1 MTLSDETVTQVTP
14 GIIATDDGYQ
24 CLQCGNTDKRYMY
37 EYETPFSEER
47 IIYCRYCIQLG
58 RMDNITEFKITQSEN
73 TISEGHYDL
82 LFQLSEQQQYASE
95 AIVQAI
101 KTLHPLL
108 LYAVT
113 GAGKTEMMYEGIRV
127 ARQLG
132 FNVAIVSPR
141 VDVVVEISLRIKE
154 AFNSEDIDVLHQS
167 SQQQYNGHF
176 IVATVHQL
184 FRFKSHFDVIF
195 IDEVDAFPL
204 SMDPRLMEAIRL
216 SSKQKHS
223 HIFMTATPPK
233 ELLNRLSSEQIITLP
248 ARFHKHPLP
257 VPNFTYFKLNVKH
270 IQLKLKRILMNQITE
285 KRYTLVFF
293 NNIELMVET
302 YQHYRYHFSDLIYVS
317 SKDALRF
324 SKVQAL
330 RNGEH
335 AIVFTTTIL
344 ERGFTMAQLDVIVI
358 NAHTF
363 EKAALIQIA
372 GRVGRKQGA
381 PTGKVIFMHEGV
393 SIAMIQAKREIKKMN
408 RLGIER
414 GWVIG

>member
-1 MTLSDETVTQVTP
+1 
-14 GIIATDDGYQ
+14 
-24 CLQCGNTDKRYMY
+24 
-37 EYETPFSEER
+37 
-47 IIYCRYCIQLG
+47 
-58 RMDNITEFKITQSEN
+58 MDNITEFKITQSEN

-108 LYAVT
+108 YAVT

-154 AFNSEDIDVLHQS
+154 AFISEDIDVLHQS

-216 SSKQKHS
+216 SSKQN
-223 HIFMTATPPK
+223 IATY
-233 ELLNRLSSEQIITLP
+233 L
-248 ARFHKHPLP
+248 
-257 VPNFTYFKLNVKH
+257 
-270 IQLKLKRILMNQITE
+270 
-285 KRYTLVFF
+285 
-293 NNIELMVET
+293 
-302 YQHYRYHFSDLIYVS
+302 
-317 SKDALRF
+317 
-324 SKVQAL
+324 
-330 RNGEH
+330 
-335 AIVFTTTIL
+335 
-344 ERGFTMAQLDVIVI
+344 
-358 NAHTF
+358 
-363 EKAALIQIA
+363 
-372 GRVGRKQGA
+372 
-381 PTGKVIFMHEGV
+381 
-393 SIAMIQAKREIKKMN
+393 
-408 RLGIER
+408 
-414 GWVIG
+414 